1 MLSHYLLCLQH
12 RALQTKVIHL
22 EKDKRELEQSLQM
35 LKRSQERV
43 DSENQNMKQKLTE
56 QLHSYRKE
64 VAKLK
69 EVPTVCGTIV
79 KLLYSRHLRKEK
91 SVLICEVS

>member
-1 MLSHYLLCLQH
+1 MLSHHLLSLRH
-12 RALQTKVIHL
+12 RALQTKVLHL
-22 EKDKRELEQSLQM
+22 ERDKRELEQSLQM

-56 QLHSYRKE
+56 ELHSYRKE

-69 EVPTVCGTIV
+69 EVPTYPPCVP
-79 KLLYSRHLRKEK
+79 L
-91 SVLICEVS
+91 

>member
-1 MLSHYLLCLQH
+1 
-12 RALQTKVIHL
+12 
-22 EKDKRELEQSLQM
+22 M

-69 EVPTVCGTIV
+69 EVPTVHVHVCGTIV
-79 KLLYSRHLRKEK
+79 KLLYSGHLRKEK